1 MEYVIRI
8 IIFVF
13 MAEVKEK
20 RKTHT
25 YKLPDSIYYSA
36 VRKAWEHNTFL
47 ANIIE
52 KFVTK
57 YANSKPKKKAA

>member
-1 MEYVIRI
+1 
-8 IIFVF
+8 